1 MNKRL
6 VAIVLPMYNEEE
18 SIPYLREMFDQNLTL
33 PSDCVHRIVAVN
45 DGSSDKTL
53 EMITRWARENERV
66 AVVSH
71 TKNMGLGQAILTGF
85 GEAIHMG
92 SDVVVTMDA
101 DASHTEVVITQLVS
115 AVLAGADIAI
125 ASRFALG
132 GQQIGVPFYRRV
144 LSWGARMVMKTV
156 FPLNG
161 VTDYT
166 ISFRA
171 YRTSMVLHALSRK
184 EEFLDFKTFA
194 IMVELLL
201 KMAPFA
207 KKIVEI
213 PITLRYDLKMSSSKL
228 KLGPT
233 LRDYVRLARMP
244 KARCE
249 LGKGLGV

>member
-1 MNKRL
+1 MDKHL

-18 SIPYLREMFDQNLTL
+18 SIPFLRVMFDENLTL
-33 PSDCVHRIVAVN
+33 PSDCEFRIVAVN
-45 DGSSDKTL
+45 DGSSDRTL
-53 EMITRWARENERV
+53 ELITRWAREKKKV
-66 AVVSH
+66 LAVSH
-71 TKNMGLGQAILTGF
+71 TRNMGLGQAILTGF
-85 GEAIHMG
+85 GEAIRMG

-101 DASHTEVVITQLVS
+101 DASHTEAVISQLVS

-125 ASRFALG
+125 ASRFAAG
-132 GQQIGVPFYRRV
+132 GKQVGVPLYRRFF
-144 LSWGARMVMKTV
+144 SWGARMALRLL
-156 FPLNG
+156 FPLEG

-171 YRTSMVLHALSRK
+171 YRTKMVEYALSCK

-207 KKIVEI
+207 QKIVEI
-213 PITLRYDLKMSSSKL
+213 PICLRYDLKMSSSKL

-233 LRDYVRLARMP
+233 LRDYLRLARLP
-244 KARCE
+244 KAKCQ